1 VRAQPRLDLGQHH
14 GGAAPRLR
22 ERVARISEI
31 SGRNR
36 SGAEVVTSSA
46 KEQANALRELEGATA
61 ELRKVAIY
69 LGDLTRRIT
78 SVR

>member
-1 VRAQPRLDLGQHH
+1 MLGCDSF
-14 GGAAPRLR
+14 A
-22 ERVARISEI
+22 VVRISA
-31 SGRNR
+31 RNR

-46 KEQANALRELEGATA
+46 KEQATALRELEGATA
-61 ELRKVAIY
+61 ELRKVAVY